1 MKGFYKK
8 ILTCSPLALFLF
20 ITDEV
25 VDVAGKASSISMSS
39 ACVCGKNTQINTQRA
54 HALMRTRTH
63 THRHRHRHRKRENER
78 ERERPMLSSVAS
90 RLLTLGIVGS
100 ENGVLAK
107 ISSNCCVEI
116 GLTELPAT
124 LAFSAL
130 ALLSPLIRPRIP
142 WVVSYMDKPRY

>member
-63 THRHRHRHRKRENER
+63 THTDTDIERERTR